1 MGGCRRGYQNISER
15 RVKKFPWQD
24 RIEYTNLR
32 LLDYRVA
39 TLAMASC
46 FFEGSMYLFV
56 FFWTPSLQSAAAAAA
71 PVGTVH
77 VLPYGLIFASFMSS
91 MMLGSL
97 LFNHITNAKLL
108 SQGHLLV
115 YVFLV
120 AGLSF
125 TVNVYFAK
133 NEWVVFWMWCL
144 LEGCVGMYF
153 PCMGYLKG
161 TIIEDGKRAATYALM
176 RIPLNLLVVG
186 ALGTMGV
193 SNDAGEFELITGSLV
208 IYIV

>member
-1 MGGCRRGYQNISER
+1 
-15 RVKKFPWQD
+15 
-24 RIEYTNLR
+24 
-32 LLDYRVA
+32 
-39 TLAMASC
+39 
-46 FFEGSMYLFV
+46 MYLFV
-56 FFWTPSLQSAAAAAA
+56 FFWTPSLQSAAAAVA
-71 PVGTVH
+71 PVGTKYI
-77 VLPYGLIFASFMSS
+77 LPYGLIFASFMSS

-97 LFNHITNAKLL
+97 LFNYITNAKLL
-108 SQGHLLV
+108 PQAHLLV

-125 TVNVYFAK
+125 TMNVYFAE
-133 NEWVVFWMWCL
+133 NECVVFWMWCL

-186 ALGTMGV
+186 ALGTLGV
-193 SNDAGEFELITGSLV
+193 SSGAGEFESIAGFLV
-208 IYIV
+208 VYNV